1 MSALGVDAPVRS
13 RRSWAILN
21 KIRATSA
28 IKRAPMSFVSAS
40 EEGSAYR
47 APRTRIASPRP
58 AAWKDSATRRSRP
71 ATRPVAG
78 AFDLKARTGACPRKS
93 GGNVSA
99 IVETRNR

>member
-1 MSALGVDAPVRS
+1 MSALGADAPVRS

-47 APRTRIASPRP
+47 APRTRIASPRR
-58 AAWKDSATRRSRP
+58 AAWKDSATR
-71 ATRPVAG
+71 RPVAG
-78 AFDLKARTGACPRKS
+78 AFDLKARTGVCPRKS